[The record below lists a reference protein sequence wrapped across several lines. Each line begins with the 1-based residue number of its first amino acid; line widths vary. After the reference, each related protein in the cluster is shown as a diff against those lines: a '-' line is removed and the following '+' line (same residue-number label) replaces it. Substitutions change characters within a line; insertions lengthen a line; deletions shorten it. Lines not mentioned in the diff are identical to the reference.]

1 MEYKHG
7 INSTTEIQEMY
18 HSETLVEQLAQ
29 RLKMGHAIFDGIHQE
44 QLLQTISQTCKRK
57 G

>member
-7 INSTTEIQEMY
+7 IKSTTEIQEMY
-18 HSETLVEQLAQ
+18 HSETIVEQLAQ
-29 RLKMGHAIFDGIHQE
+29 RMKMGHAIVDGIHQE
-44 QLLQTISQTCKRK
+44 QLLQTISQTIKRK